1 MIDLM
6 IKCFWFLLPAY
17 FANMAPVI
25 VKKLKFLNFPIDF
38 NAKIGNKP
46 VLGRNKTFR
55 GLFFGVM
62 FAILIAYIQSI
73 FYNKGV
79 FNEVFI
85 VDYSNWLLLGFL
97 MGFGAIIGDSF
108 KSFFKRRLG
117 YEPGQRF
124 IPFDQTDFVIGA
136 LIFTYFIAKPDLEFI
151 ITALLLSF
159 VLHIIVNHISFYTGI
174 RKEKW

>member
-17 FANMAPVI
+17 FANMAPVT
-25 VKKLKFLNFPIDF
+25 VKKI
-38 NAKIGNKP
+38 
-46 VLGRNKTFR
+46 
-55 GLFFGVM
+55 
-62 FAILIAYIQSI
+62 S
-73 FYNKGV
+73 FYNNGI
-79 FNEVFI
+79 FNEFFI
-85 VDYSNWLLLGFL
+85 VDYSNWLLLGLL

-136 LIFTYFIAKPDLEFI
+136 LIFTYFIVKPNLEFV
-151 ITALLLSF
+151 ITALILSF